1 MCRFLAILLNIF
13 NCWHLFSTLHY
24 KVLIFY
30 LSLQQNK
37 NINVYKQNG
46 MNIEN
51 AKSQMRKGMLEY
63 CVLLLLKHRPS
74 YASDIIQ
81 QLKNAELL
89 VVEGTLYPLVTRL
102 KNDGLLQYQW
112 QESTQGPPRKY
123 YALSKEGEQFL
134 EGLDS
139 SWMELSNT
147 INYLKTIT
155 PKLLE

>member
-1 MCRFLAILLNIF
+1 MQKLG
-13 NCWHLFSTLHY
+13 TLQY

-30 LSLQQNK
+30 LNLHPETNK
-37 NINVYKQNG
+37 CVN

-63 CVLLLLKHRPS
+63 CVLLLLKHHPS

-81 QLKNAELL
+81 RLKDAELL
-89 VVEGTLYPLVTRL
+89 VVEGTLYPLLTRL
-102 KNDGLLQYQW
+102 KNDGLLVYQW

-134 EGLDS
+134 KGLDGA
-139 SWMELSNT
+139 WIELSNT
-147 INYLKTIT
+147 VNYLKNIEHKT
-155 PKLLE
+155 L

>member
-1 MCRFLAILLNIF
+1 MVVPLKIF
-13 NCWHLFSTLHY
+13 NFLNLFSTLHY

-37 NINVYKQNG
+37 NTNVYKQNG

-89 VVEGTLYPLVTRL
+89 VVEGTLYPLLTRL

-155 PKLLE
+155 PKLLELRN